1 MIIKLFFIRTRNSIS
16 SYAKRF
22 ATMCKNFRRFSAFFS
37 MQTLWKQAKRRKKMA
52 SMIFLNLLLF
62 VEILGTMELYADDNL
77 ILGDI
82 QTDKDNYIA
91 GEQAKIS
98 FIITN
103 TADITKQ
110 GIVHVK
116 VTQGSIILL
125 DESNPVS
132 VAGGDNVERTYTF
145 TAFDAGKCDI
155 TVTLGSQTKT
165 EEVEY
170 YNFETNILIN
180 ADTFYPF
187 AGDKLQYTVNVT
199 NLCGKTI
206 EFRMVSDLIT
216 SQNFYVDRIVQ
227 TFTLSAGSSISL
239 PSGLP
244 SGTPLPPG
252 ASGAY
257 YEYAFKT
264 SDPKGTWKL
273 KVSVFPTSALDAVIT
288 KEKQFGVSSPSID
301 VKSDVMDIDS
311 QGKQVPKF
319 YDLGKDMEFNLGFK
333 NLIEKEMY
341 VDYTIFIYNEKNVKL
356 YENQYYSL
364 KLQPKG
370 YSDSEKIIPV
380 KIPIP
385 STWEVGDYRLVIM
398 ASVEASDFS
407 IVKNYDFTLRYSEP
421 NLTKRVETPSEVLVG
436 VDNNIRIIIVNND
449 VADSEPFDLHIVI
462 KDPDGEVIKSFK
474 KSSVVL
480 QGKFESGCTLPIEF
494 TLRPQQVGTYNIY
507 VVINSNYENPTVLSF
522 TAKVT
527 TIKHSV
533 SIKKFSVSPQSV
545 ERGGTASVD
554 FELENQG
561 SVPESVRYSI
571 FVEGSGVVDSNIK
584 SILPGE
590 SVKGSTTIQTKDL
603 GFGQR
608 EIKITIEYSEK
619 IGEQTRYLTILPPD
633 ALQGTFDFSINSPGR
648 VIIGNESEFAV
659 NIKNK
664 LDIRDFPEDVK
675 EEDLIRNY
683 NISVVYPAGITGESE
698 TSIQVPYKGSQTIH
712 LKFIAHQAGDNFR
725 IYVNV
730 NGEEKSFVIQ
740 AVTKRQ
746 EEKISEKE
754 RKNLFL
760 GGIVIFLI
768 VVGIIGFL
776 KFRKKG
782 SAPTKV
788 V

>member
-1 MIIKLFFIRTRNSIS
+1 MKPFFIPKSRSIS
-16 SYAKRF
+16 LDLKRF
-22 ATMCKNFRRFSAFFS
+22 ATMCKNFSGFSAFFS
-37 MQTLWKQAKRRKKMA
+37 MQILWKQAKRRKKMA
-52 SMIFLNLLLF
+52 LIIFLNLLLF
-62 VEILGTMELYADDNL
+62 VEIFGAMEVYATDEL
-77 ILGDI
+77 TLGDI
-82 QTDKDNYIA
+82 QTEKDNYIA

-98 FIITN
+98 IVITN
-103 TADITKQ
+103 TADTTKQ
-110 GIVHVK
+110 GTISVK

-125 DESNPVS
+125 DESSPVS
-132 VAGGDNVERTYTF
+132 IAGGDNVERTYTF

-155 TVTLGSQTKT
+155 TVKLGSQTKT
-165 EEVEY
+165 EEIEY
-170 YNFETNILIN
+170 WNFETNILIN
-180 ADTFYPF
+180 AGTFYPF
-187 AGDKLQYTVNVT
+187 AGDKLQYIVNVT
-199 NLCGKTI
+199 NLCGKTV

-216 SQNFYVDRIVQ
+216 SQNFYIDRIEQ
-227 TFTLSAGSSISL
+227 TFELSAGSSISL

-244 SGTPLPPG
+244 SSVPLPPG
-252 ASGAY
+252 VSGAY
-257 YEYAFKT
+257 YEYVFKT
-264 SDPKGTWKL
+264 GDPKGTWKL
-273 KVSVFPTSALDAVIT
+273 KVAVFPTSALDAIVE
-288 KEKQFGVSSPSID
+288 KEKQFGVSAPSID

-311 QGKQVPKF
+311 QGDQVPKF

-341 VDYTIFIYNEKNVKL
+341 VDYAIYIYNKKNVKL

-364 KLQPKG
+364 KLQPKE

-380 KIPIP
+380 KIPIS
-385 STWEVGDYRLVIM
+385 STWEVGDYRLVVM

-436 VDNNIRIIIVNND
+436 VDNNIRIVIVNND
-449 VADSEPFDLHIVI
+449 VTDSDPFDLHIVI

-494 TLRPQQVGTYNIY
+494 TLRPQQTGTYNIY
-507 VVINSNYENPTVLSF
+507 VVINSNYESPTVLSF

-527 TIKHSV
+527 TITHSV

-571 FVEGSGVVDSNIK
+571 FVEGSGVIDSNIK

-590 SVKGSTTIQTKDL
+590 SVRGSATIQTKDL
-603 GFGQR
+603 GFGER
-608 EIKITIEYSEK
+608 EIKIAIEYSEK
-619 IGEQTRYLTILPPD
+619 EGEQTRYLTISPPD

-648 VIIGNESEFAV
+648 IIVGKESEFAV

-675 EEDLIRNY
+675 EGDLIRNY
-683 NISVVYPAGITGESE
+683 NISVVYPAGVTGESQ
-698 TSIQVPYKGSQTIH
+698 TSVQVAYKGSQTVH
-712 LKFIAHQAGDNFR
+712 LKLIAHQGGDNFR

-740 AVTKRQ
+740 AVTERQ
-746 EEKISEKE
+746 EEKFIEKE
-754 RKNLFL
+754 RKNLIV
-760 GGIVIFLI
+760 GGIVIFFIILGI
-768 VVGIIGFL
+768 VGFFKL
-776 KFRKKG
+776 RKK
-782 SAPTKV
+782 SASGKV
-788 V
+788 IR